1 MAKSNKEI
9 FNDKV
14 SLIYEYN
21 KKSPLFARAA
31 NTEIEKNNL
40 EKAVSILL
48 NGLKIYPDYP
58 AAYIL
63 LGKAHTLSG
72 NYGQAL
78 KNYKTG
84 CELINSR
91 KTFDFYVKELEN
103 IKRQRSLF
111 DNNTK
116 NAFLFIEED
125 EIPKENRFYSDLK
138 TSSDS
143 YEDLNSIEQ
152 RLGEIAQKISDAQIP
167 EEKEN
172 DKISRQKSNDFS
184 ESNLIVSETLAKIY
198 INQGEYFEAIEVY
211 KKLMKKN
218 PQKSEYYSQKINA
231 IKSELES

>member
-40 EKAVSILL
+40 EKAVSIIQ

-58 AAYIL
+58 AAYML
-63 LGKAHTLSG
+63 LGKVHTLLG

-78 KNYKTG
+78 KNYRIG
-84 CELINSR
+84 CDLINSK

-116 NAFLFIEED
+116 NAFLFVEEE
-125 EIPKENRFYSDLK
+125 EIPKDKNI
-138 TSSDS
+138 SSDFEAKPGS
-143 YEDLNSIEQ
+143 YEEPDSVEQ
-152 RLGEIAQKISDAQIP
+152 RLGEIAQKISEAKIP
-167 EEKEN
+167 EETEKEE
-172 DKISRQKSNDFS
+172 ISRQKSYDFS

-211 KKLMKKN
+211 KRLMKKN

-231 IKSELES
+231 VKSELES